1 MKNIGFV
8 ITSLS
13 LFTIVFYDF
22 KFNRAPNLSLVAL
35 VVGMGIFMPSS
46 SWSIS
51 AIQMFAVGLVLI
63 ILNYILRINNKAK
76 IEAGD
81 CKLILILS
89 FFFKLEIFLG
99 ILLISSIF
107 GLILL
112 HSKKK
117 IPFAGILSGITL
129 LLIINF
135 L

>member
-1 MKNIGFV
+1 MKNIGLIITTLSLISIV
-8 ITSLS
+8 IT
-13 LFTIVFYDF
+13 DF
-22 KFNRAPNLSLVAL
+22 KNRQVLNLSLVLLAIGL
-35 VVGMGIFMPSS
+35 GIYLPGISLWVSFGSAVVAAFI
-46 SWSIS
+46 
-51 AIQMFAVGLVLI
+51 LI
-63 ILNYILRINNKAK
+63 ILNSILIKLNKAK

-99 ILLISSIF
+99 ILLVSSIF
-107 GLILL
+107 GLILV

-117 IPFAGILSGITL
+117 IPFGGILSSITL